1 MSRPG
6 LPDPL
11 ETALTWLW
19 ALGTAAGLTMLG
31 LIAHGEYS
39 AEDAFTTVPAL
50 STGDTPADDAL

>member
-1 MSRPG
+1 
-6 LPDPL
+6 
-11 ETALTWLW
+11 
-19 ALGTAAGLTMLG
+19 MLG